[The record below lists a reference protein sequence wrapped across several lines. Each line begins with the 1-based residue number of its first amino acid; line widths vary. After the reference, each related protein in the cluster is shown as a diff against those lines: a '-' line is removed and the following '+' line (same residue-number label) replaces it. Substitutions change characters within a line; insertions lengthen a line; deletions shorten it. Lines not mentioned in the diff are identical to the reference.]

1 MKKRLINIK
10 SIDEQ
15 AKTITAYV
23 STYQWDRME
32 ERFVKGCWDLGAY
45 KANPVGLWAH
55 NEMGTALTAG
65 RPIMKSVQIG
75 EDDHG
80 VLSVSQFDDQFPF
93 AMDVF
98 SQYER
103 GFLNT
108 FSVGFRP
115 KPNGYKVEPVEGTNR
130 KGLVWTDVELLEYS
144 AVPIPANPGAKV
156 ERSFAE
162 DLIKICGD
170 GVLVKS
176 ADSEDLV
183 ISPEFGKQFLEKED
197 AAPAPD
203 LSESLKSLID
213 LAKIAKNQKLDSQR
227 LELVKASMTVLQE
240 LILDNEGGVP
250 LKDFNEIK
258 GMVGELAVILKNN
271 QPDVKDLV
279 SKFMM
284 QFEAALRGGRTN

>member
-1 MKKRLINIK
+1 M
-10 SIDEQ
+10 
-15 AKTITAYV
+15 
-23 STYQWDRME
+23 
-32 ERFVKGCWDLGAY
+32 
-45 KANPVGLWAH
+45 
-55 NEMGTALTAG
+55 
-65 RPIMKSVQIG
+65 
-75 EDDHG
+75 
-80 VLSVSQFDDQFPF
+80 
-93 AMDVF
+93 
-98 SQYER
+98 
-103 GFLNT
+103 
-108 FSVGFRP
+108 
-115 KPNGYKVEPVEGTNR
+115 
-130 KGLVWTDVELLEYS
+130 
-144 AVPIPANPGAKV
+144 
-156 ERSFAE
+156 
-162 DLIKICGD
+162 
-170 GVLVKS
+170 
-176 ADSEDLV
+176 